1 MNLYLDTTDVKKI
14 QLALYKDNSF
24 SDDSLLNKKDFE
36 IKNKRQAE
44 ELLISIN
51 KFLKIN
57 NLKWKDVKSLK
68 VNNVGGSFTGLRLG
82 VIVFNTLSWSLGIP
96 VYGKINEYEEKN
108 GVKMIKPLY
117 DREPDIV
124 VNKNKYN
131 LN

>member
-1 MNLYLDTTDVKKI
+1 MNLYLDTTDVNKI
-14 QLALYKDNSF
+14 YLSLHKDNSF
-24 SDDSLLNKKDFE
+24 SSISLIKEREFK
-36 IKNKRQAE
+36 IKNRRQAE

-51 KFLKIN
+51 KFLKN
-57 NLKWKDVKSLK
+57 NKLKWKDIKSLK
-68 VNNVGGSFTGLRLG
+68 VNNKGGSFTGLRLG

-96 VYGKINEYEEKN
+96 IYGKINKYEKKN

-124 VNKNKYN
+124 INKNKYN